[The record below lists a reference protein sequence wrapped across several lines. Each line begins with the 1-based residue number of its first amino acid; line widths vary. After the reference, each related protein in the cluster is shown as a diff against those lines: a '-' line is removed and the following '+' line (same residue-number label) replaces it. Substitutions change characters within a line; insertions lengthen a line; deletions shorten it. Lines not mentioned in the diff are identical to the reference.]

1 MHRRDEPDDHA
12 LGRSRGGLTTKVH
25 LACDGQ
31 GRPLAFLLSPGQR
44 HDSVSARFLL
54 ERIRVPRLGLGRPRC
69 RPDHVIADKTPH
81 AAVESSSCRERN

>member
-25 LACDGQ
+25 LACDSQ

-44 HDSVSARFLL
+44 HNSA
-54 ERIRVPRLGLGRPRC
+54 PDPSSNGSACPAWDLGGR
-69 RPDHVIADKTPH
+69 
-81 AAVESSSCRERN
+81 AAGLTT